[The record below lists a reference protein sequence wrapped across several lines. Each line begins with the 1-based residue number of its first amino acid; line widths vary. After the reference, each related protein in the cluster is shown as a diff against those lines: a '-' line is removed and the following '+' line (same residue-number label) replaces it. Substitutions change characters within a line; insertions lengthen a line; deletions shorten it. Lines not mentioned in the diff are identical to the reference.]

1 MLAGFFSDV
10 LLFKLLVY
18 KTKKSNLS
26 ELSEGNLCLSKIT
39 MAGIIMLVM
48 LVKMSELTVLIQKA
62 KKKADIE

>member
-26 ELSEGNLCLSKIT
+26 ELSEGNLCWSKIT
-39 MAGIIMLVM
+39 MAGIIMLAM
-48 LVKMSELTVLIQKA
+48 LVTMSE
-62 KKKADIE
+62 